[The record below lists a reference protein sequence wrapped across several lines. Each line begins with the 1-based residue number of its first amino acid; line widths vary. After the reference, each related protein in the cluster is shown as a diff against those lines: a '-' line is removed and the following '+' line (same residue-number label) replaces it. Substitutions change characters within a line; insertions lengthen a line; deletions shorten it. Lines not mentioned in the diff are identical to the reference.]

1 MKRFNLIP
9 LLFAILLFFTPNQ
22 ASADIGGLTKCSESP
37 AFAKRLK
44 TSVKKLEQ
52 RLSKYEVDSP
62 PALALKQQIERTEAR
77 FDKYS
82 RSELLC
88 GTDGLPHLVAD
99 GRWSHAAEFI
109 LPGFGFIYI
118 SGWIGY
124 VGRKYLR
131 AVSTTKNPSES
142 EIIINVPLALKI
154 MTTGY
159 IWPISAWQELIS
171 GDLVAPKDE
180 VTVSPR

>member
-1 MKRFNLIP
+1 MKRFNLIS
-9 LLFAILLFFTPNQ
+9 LLFAILLVLTPNQ

-37 AFAKRLK
+37 AFEKRLK
-44 TSVKKLEQ
+44 ASVKKLEQ
-52 RLSKYEVDSP
+52 RMSLYEADSP
-62 PALALKQQIERTEAR
+62 PALALKQQIARTEAR
-77 FDKYS
+77 FDKYG
-82 RSELLC
+82 RSDLLC

-109 LPGFGFIYI
+109 IPGFGFIYI
-118 SGWIGY
+118 SGWIGW

-171 GDLVAPKDE
+171 GDLIAPKDE
-180 VTVSPR
+180 ITVSPR

>member
-9 LLFAILLFFTPNQ
+9 LLFALLLALTPNQ
-22 ASADIGGLTKCSESP
+22 ASADIGGLTKCSDSP

-52 RLSKYEVDSP
+52 RMSQYEEDSP
-62 PALALKQQIERTEAR
+62 PALALKQQIARTEAR

-88 GTDGLPHLVAD
+88 GADGLPHLIAD

>member
-1 MKRFNLIP
+1 MKRFNIFSIIL
-9 LLFAILLFFTPNQ
+9 AILLTMTPNI
-22 ASADIGGLTKCSESP
+22 ASAEIGGLTKCSQSA
-37 AFAKRLK
+37 AFSKRLSA
-44 TSVKKLEQ
+44 TIKKLEA
-52 RLSKYEVDSP
+52 RKSTYEVGTP
-62 PALALKQQIERTEAR
+62 PALALQQQMDRTTAR

-88 GTDGLPHLVAD
+88 GADGLPHLVAD

-118 SGWIGY
+118 SGWIGW
-124 VGRKYLR
+124 VGRKYIR
-131 AVSTTKNPSES
+131 AVSTTKNPTEN

-159 IWPISAWQELIS
+159 IWPISAWQEFTSNELIA
-171 GDLVAPKDE
+171 LDE
-180 VTVSPR
+180 EITVSPR